1 MSRAGA
7 RGIAAQGLGQGGRGE
22 EGQTCGST
30 GVHGGGQSSWWCST
44 VVFVTLN
51 LSPLREK
58 KKANSAAANFAQLHL
73 STSNQPTGRKSL
85 KKIDERF
92 YLNALKGNASIH
104 SDWPVTLSILWLKI
118 IQTFKII

>member
-1 MSRAGA
+1 MPRKDW
-7 RGIAAQGLGQGGRGE
+7 GRGE
-22 EGQTCGST
+22 EARKGRPAVPQVCTERDRAP
-30 GVHGGGQSSWWCST
+30 GGAAQWY
-44 VVFVTLN
+44 
-51 LSPLREK
+51 LSLSISLLSGKK

-92 YLNALKGNASIH
+92 YLNALKGNVSIH